1 MEKINKTDSQKEDF
15 HKSTSN
21 TTDEEPTIATGHD
34 SGVFNKFSP
43 EEMEYDLSSKL
54 NYYQFSKFKKTLLH
68 L

>member
-54 NYYQFSKFKKTLLH
+54 NYY
-68 L
+68 